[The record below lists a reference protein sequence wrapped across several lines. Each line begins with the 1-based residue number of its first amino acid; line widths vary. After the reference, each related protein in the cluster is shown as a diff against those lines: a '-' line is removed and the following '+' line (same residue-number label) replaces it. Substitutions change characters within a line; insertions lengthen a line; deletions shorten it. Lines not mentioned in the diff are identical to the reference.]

1 MSHAFRSLWV
11 HVTWATKHRHP
22 WISRELKQ
30 PLYDFLR
37 QTARDNDIHLDFV
50 NGVADHVHCLLSLK
64 TTDQLDRI
72 MHQLKGS
79 STRWINEQRLV
90 GIDTFAWQTGYG
102 AFSVSPTHVERVRN
116 YIRRQEQHHRE
127 RTYDHEMETL
137 ARLAQQ

>member
-72 MHQLKGS
+72 RPPLKGR
-79 STRWINEQRLV
+79 STRGNQCSAALAGQVHGRS
-90 GIDTFAWQTGYG
+90 
-102 AFSVSPTHVERVRN
+102 SVRVRTALRCIN
-116 YIRRQEQHHRE
+116 IACVGYINK
-127 RTYDHEMETL
+127 
-137 ARLAQQ
+137 